1 MTKKTIP
8 EENPLLTELIKLDGN
23 TLKRLL
29 NIWNI
34 KKVPKDKKG
43 QIKVLM
49 TTMENEFFVKGILE
63 KLSAIQIQIYL
74 EIISQEEMMLTLGE
88 IAKRFSLPPN
98 SAEMELGVLKR
109 YFLVYQRKNRERLT
123 NTLDRYYAYPQSA
136 QTIKI
141 HYDKPIDVFS
151 QTIVDIINKHKNDDK
166 LNELDAIW
174 QKAEKIDLTTI
185 EGNLKHIIS
194 ELSEIEEELL
204 LSAFNQGGVIEINPA
219 RELLEK
225 NKAKWEDIII
235 KFNKLLLLK
244 DDFFIEEKFVRV
256 LVMPEEVFQYIV
268 KNPIIPKSPKGVKR
282 SLERISKNDLDF
294 FINIKK
300 LIVYILKRGITLSKS
315 GKIKQTD
322 LRDTENFLLPIDIEL
337 FKEKSQ
343 IFQVELILTVMRIL
357 DIVRIKKDDI
367 VLRND
372 WEEILKDDP
381 LELLKKTLKAIE
393 ESEERI
399 IPYEEVFEPLYVPFY
414 KKKIHQTVIKTL
426 LKQERNIYYVIM
438 ALLIRENIILD
449 KNFTIKDFPENLS
462 NYIKELTSSLFYLQL
477 FGYLKVE
484 YPDRWISF
492 SELGLHLVKK
502 APIKKDDE
510 KGAIAI
516 NPDLS
521 IIAFPEKL
529 SLNGL
534 YLLKVF
540 CELKSFE
547 NIYTLQ
553 FTRDSFYTALMMNE
567 DVDNF
572 VRFLEKTSL
581 TELPQNLLFSINE
594 WKNNIP
600 LVSITDE
607 CVVVKTREPNHM
619 ELLLGQIS
627 DKDIIID
634 QLSPTT
640 IIIEPESI
648 PYVIEIS
655 EKLNLLVK
663 LIR

>member
-166 LNELDAIW
+166 LYELDAIW

-343 IFQVELILTVMRIL
+343 IFQVELILTIMRIL

>member
-1 MTKKTIP
+1 
-8 EENPLLTELIKLDGN
+8 
-23 TLKRLL
+23 
-29 NIWNI
+29 
-34 KKVPKDKKG
+34 
-43 QIKVLM
+43 
-49 TTMENEFFVKGILE
+49 
-63 KLSAIQIQIYL
+63 
-74 EIISQEEMMLTLGE
+74 
-88 IAKRFSLPPN
+88 
-98 SAEMELGVLKR
+98 
-109 YFLVYQRKNRERLT
+109 
-123 NTLDRYYAYPQSA
+123 
-136 QTIKI
+136 
-141 HYDKPIDVFS
+141 
-151 QTIVDIINKHKNDDK
+151 
-166 LNELDAIW
+166 
-174 QKAEKIDLTTI
+174 EKIDLTTI
-185 EGNLKHIIS
+185 EENLKRIIS

-204 LSAFNQGGVIEINPA
+204 LTVFNQGGVIEINPA

-235 KFNKLLLLK
+235 KFNKLLLLR

-414 KKKIHQTVIKTL
+414 KKKIHQAVIKTL

-449 KNFTIKDFPENLS
+449 KNFTIKDFPDNLS

-502 APIKKDDE
+502 TPIKKDDE

-534 YLLKVF
+534 YKLKVF

-547 NIYTLQ
+547 NIYTFQ
-553 FTRDSFYTALMMNE
+553 FTRDSFYNAWMINE

-572 VRFLEKTSL
+572 VHFLEKTSL

-627 DKDIIID
+627 DKDIIIE

-648 PYVIEIS
+648 QYVIEIS

>member
-34 KKVPKDKKG
+34 KKIPKDKKG

-49 TTMENEFFVKGILE
+49 ATMENEFFVKGILE

-88 IAKRFSLPPN
+88 IAKKFSLPPN

-151 QTIVDIINKHKNDDK
+151 QTIVDIINKHKKEDK

-174 QKAEKIDLTTI
+174 QKTEKIDLTTI
-185 EGNLKHIIS
+185 EENLKHIIS

-204 LSAFNQGGVIEINPA
+204 LTVFNQGGVIEINPA

-235 KFNKLLLLK
+235 KFNKLLLLR

-268 KNPIIPKSPKGVKR
+268 KNPIIPKSPKGVRR

-399 IPYEEVFEPLYVPFY
+399 IPYEEVFEPIYVPFY
-414 KKKIHQTVIKTL
+414 KKKIHQAVIKTL

-449 KNFTIKDFPENLS
+449 KNFTIKDFPDNLS

-502 APIKKDDE
+502 TPIKKEDE

-534 YLLKVF
+534 YKLKVF

-547 NIYTLQ
+547 NIYTFQ
-553 FTRDSFYTALMMNE
+553 FTRDSFYTAWMINE

-572 VRFLEKTSL
+572 VHFLEKTSL

-627 DKDIIID
+627 DKDIIIE

-648 PYVIEIS
+648 QYVIEIS

>member
-1 MTKKTIP
+1 MTKKTMP
-8 EENPLLTELIKLDGN
+8 EENPLLTELIKIDGN

-34 KKVPKDKKG
+34 KKLPKDKKS
-43 QIKVLM
+43 QIKLLM
-49 TTMENEFFVKGILE
+49 AAMEDEFYVKGILE

-74 EIISQEEMMLTLGE
+74 EIISQPELVLTLGE
-88 IAKRFSLPPN
+88 IAKKFSLPPN

-136 QTIKI
+136 KTIKI
-141 HYDKPIDVFS
+141 TFEKPIDVFS
-151 QTIVDIINKHKNDDK
+151 QSIVSIINELQKENKINDIDP
-166 LNELDAIW
+166 IW
-174 QKAEKIDLTTI
+174 QKNDKWTKEKIEENIKIL
-185 EGNLKHIIS
+185 
-194 ELSEIEEELL
+194 LSKLSDVEEELL
-204 LSAFNQGGVIEINPA
+204 LYAFNQGGIIEINPA
-219 RELLEK
+219 RELIEK
-225 NKAKWEDIII
+225 NKDKWEDVIL
-235 KFNKLLLLK
+235 KLHKLLLLR
-244 DDFFIEEKFVRV
+244 DDFFIDEKFIRI
-256 LVMPEEVFQYIV
+256 LVIPEEVFQYLV
-268 KNPIIPKSPKGVKR
+268 SNPIIPKTPKGVKK
-282 SLERISKNDLDF
+282 SLERVSKNDLDF

-315 GKIKQTD
+315 GKLKQTD
-322 LRDTENFLLPIDIEL
+322 LRDTENFLLPVNIEL

-343 IFQVELILTVMRIL
+343 IYQIELLLTVMRIL

-372 WEEILKDDP
+372 WEEILKKEP
-381 LELLKKTLKAIE
+381 LDILKRTLKAIE
-393 ESEERI
+393 EAEDRI
-399 IPYEEVFEPLYVPFY
+399 IRYEEVFEPIYVPFY
-414 KKKIHQTVIKTL
+414 KKKIFQSVVKTL

-438 ALLIRENIILD
+438 ALLIRENVILD
-449 KNFTIKDFPENLS
+449 KNFK
-462 NYIKELTSSLFYLQL
+462 IKEFADNLANYTKELISALFYMQL
-477 FGYLKVE
+477 FGYIKVE

-502 APIKKDDE
+502 APLKKDDE

-521 IIAFPEKL
+521 IIAFPERL

-534 YLLKVF
+534 YYLKVF

-547 NIYTLQ
+547 NIYTFQ
-553 FTRDSFYTALMMNE
+553 FTRDSFLTALLMNE
-567 DVDNF
+567 DPDKF
-572 VRFLEKTSL
+572 VKFLEKTSP
-581 TELPQNLLFSINE
+581 TELPQNLIFSIND

-600 LVSITDE
+600 LVTITDE

-619 ELLLGQIS
+619 ELLLGQIN
-627 DKDIIID
+627 DKEIIIE

-640 IIIEPESI
+640 IIIDPDSI
-648 PYVIEIS
+648 PEVVELA